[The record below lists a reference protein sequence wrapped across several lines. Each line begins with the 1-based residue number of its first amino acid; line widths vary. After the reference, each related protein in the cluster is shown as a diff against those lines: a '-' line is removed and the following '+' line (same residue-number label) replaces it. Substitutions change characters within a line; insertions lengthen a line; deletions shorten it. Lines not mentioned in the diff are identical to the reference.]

1 MNAMQTV
8 LPFLC
13 LAWTLLLYFLVKPLY
28 RRYRKPWV
36 SPAIL
41 VPALTVV
48 VMVLA
53 RIPYSAYFQ
62 ETHWLTWLMGPA
74 TVAFAVPIYEY
85 RNVARR
91 HALSLGLGVVTGMVV
106 AVVSSCLLARMFGFA
121 PEVTHSLMARSIS
134 TPFAVA
140 LAERTGGSAE
150 LVSLFT
156 IITGL
161 VGMIAGDALLAL
173 LRLRSRLAH
182 GASFGAAAHGF
193 GAARARERDSEEGV
207 VASLT
212 LVIAGVGMV
221 VAGPALSG
229 WVSRLLGV

>member
-1 MNAMQTV
+1 MNTL
-8 LPFLC
+8 LPLFC
-13 LAWTLLLYFLVKPLY
+13 LAWTLVLYFLAKPFYL
-28 RRYRKPWV
+28 RYRKPWL
-36 SPAIL
+36 SPAIV
-41 VPALTVV
+41 VPALTI
-48 VMVLA
+48 VLMLLA
-53 RIPYSAYFQ
+53 HIPYASYFQ

-85 RNVARR
+85 RQVARR
-91 HALSLGLGVVTGMVV
+91 HALSLSLGVTTGMIV
-106 AVVSSCLLARMFGFA
+106 AMVSSCLLARMFGFNA
-121 PEVTHSLMARSIS
+121 EVTHSLMARSIS

-161 VGMIAGDALLAL
+161 VGMIAGDSLLAI
-173 LRLRSRLAH
+173 LRLRSKLAQ
-182 GASFGAAAHGF
+182 GASYGAGAHGF

-212 LVIAGVGMV
+212 LVLAGIGMV
-221 VAGPALSG
+221 VVGPALSG
-229 WVSRLLGV
+229 LVSGLLGG

>member
-1 MNAMQTV
+1 MTGPL
-8 LPFLC
+8 LPLLC
-13 LAWTLLLYFLVKPLY
+13 LAWTLLLYFLAKPLY
-28 RRYRKPWV
+28 RRYRKPWL
-36 SPAIL
+36 SPAIV
-41 VPALTVV
+41 VPALTIALLL
-48 VMVLA
+48 LA
-53 RIPYSAYFQ
+53 HIPYAAYFQ

-85 RNVARR
+85 RDVARR
-91 HALSLGLGVVTGMVV
+91 HALSLSLGVATGMVV
-106 AVVSSCLLARMFGFA
+106 AMVSSSLLARLFGFSA
-121 PEVTHSLMARSIS
+121 EVTHSLMARSVS
-134 TPFAVA
+134 TPFAVV

-161 VGMIAGDALLAL
+161 VGMIAGDSLLAM
-173 LRLRSRLAH
+173 LRLRSKLAQ
-182 GASFGAAAHGF
+182 GASYGAGAHGF

-212 LVIAGVGMV
+212 LVIAGIGMV

-229 WVSRLLGV
+229 VVSRLLGV